1 MKQNRLILAFRLV
14 LIAVICIMSANG
26 YAQKTAKTLK
36 RIVIDPGHGGTD
48 PGAYGKFSSEAA
60 VSLAISQKLEEYFH
74 DAMPDVEVVLTRK
87 TDIFNSVVEKAQIA
101 NQAKGDLFICIHTNS
116 ADPKKNREI
125 IGYTNKTYTVKKGG
139 VKRKVTRRV
148 PQYKVSYT
156 PSTAR
161 GTETFIYG
169 IGKSNERKEVA
180 DNMVDEMVEKL
191 DSVSERQIKEL
202 NNNAD
207 PTRSMMASLLT
218 QQYFQR
224 AASLALTIE
233 EEFKNA
239 GRISR
244 EAKQRPKGIWVLQAV
259 AMPAVLV
266 ETGFISNPEDEE
278 YLNSE
283 DGQDQICEV
292 ITKAVLRYKK
302 SLEAQKKE
310 NGNQP

>member
-1 MKQNRLILAFRLV
+1 MKQNRLILAFRLG
-14 LIAVICIMSANG
+14 LMAIICAVSMTG
-26 YAQKTAKTLK
+26 YAQKTVKTLK

-60 VSLAISQKLEEYFH
+60 VSLSISQKLEEYFH
-74 DAMPDVEVVLTRK
+74 NAMPDVEVVLTRR
-87 TDIFNSVVEKAQIA
+87 TDIFNTVVEKAQIA

-139 VKRKVTRRV
+139 KKRKVTRRV

-169 IGKSNERKEVA
+169 VGKSEERKEVA
-180 DNMVDEMVEKL
+180 DNMVDEVVEKL

-202 NNNAD
+202 NKNAD

-283 DGQDQICEV
+283 DGQEQICEV

-302 SLEAQKKE
+302 SLETQKKE
-310 NGNQP
+310 NGNKP